1 MAVAAVQFLEPLMRR
16 ALSIVIALLSAS
28 PACAETYT
36 LTLSFAGTEQRFAAS
51 ELLARPDAS
60 SIEIPA
66 DVSYK
71 RSMKYRAVPLLAL
84 LDDKLDPSLDTL
96 EVRASDGFVS
106 QIPLALV
113 EKGASGG
120 SVAWIAVE
128 DRAAP
133 WPPLPGKDVS
143 AGPFY
148 LVWEHPELSNVGTEL
163 WPYQTVAITGVES
176 PAHRWPQMAVAA
188 TLPADDPARH
198 GQAVFTTQCMPCHR
212 MKGAGAADVGPDLG
226 QPMNPT
232 QYLTAGGL
240 RALIR
245 NPKAVRTWPQ
255 QQMPAFDAKAL
266 SDADLDA
273 VIAYLAHM
281 ATGAR

>member
-1 MAVAAVQFLEPLMRR
+1 M
-16 ALSIVIALLSAS
+16 
-28 PACAETYT
+28 
-36 LTLSFAGTEQRFAAS
+36 
-51 ELLARPDAS
+51 
-60 SIEIPA
+60 
-66 DVSYK
+66 
-71 RSMKYRAVPLLAL
+71 
-84 LDDKLDPSLDTL
+84 
-96 EVRASDGFVS
+96 
-106 QIPLALV
+106 ALV

-128 DRAAP
+128 DPVAP

-148 LVWEHPELSNVGTEL
+148 LVWEHPERSKVGTEL

-232 QYLTAGGL
+232 QYLTPRWPARADPQPEGGAHLAAAADAGVRRQGAVRRRPRRRHRL
-240 RALIR
+240 SRAHGDRRALISR
-245 NPKAVRTWPQ
+245 AASSWPARTSPWRTRCRGRLRWP
-255 QQMPAFDAKAL
+255 
-266 SDADLDA
+266 
-273 VIAYLAHM
+273 YCRR
-281 ATGAR
+281 GARRSGHRRGHRTRRSGRRAACPTRSTARG